1 MPSSLRGQEDHQTSG
16 KVTVDKSCAVIIGV
30 GDGLSASLARELAT
44 DHDLTLAARSG
55 EKMREVATETGAET
69 ILLDA
74 TDEAAVGALFDALP
88 QPPRVVIY
96 NPSSRVRG
104 PVAELDVEDV
114 RRAMEVTAIGAFLAG
129 KHATRRM
136 LEAEPV
142 NGCRGTILFT
152 GASAGVKGFPKS
164 APFAM
169 GKFAQRGLA
178 ESMARELHPQGIHV
192 AWINIDG
199 AILNPGRSEPDDQK
213 GSMLRPD
220 AIARTYRH
228 LIEQDRSAWSN
239 EVAVRPWVERF

>member
-1 MPSSLRGQEDHQTSG
+1 M
-16 KVTVDKSCAVIIGV
+16 DKPNAVIIGV
-30 GDGLSASLARELAT
+30 GDGLSASLARNLAS
-44 DHDLTLAARSG
+44 DYHLTLAARRG
-55 EKMREVATETGAET
+55 EKMREVAAGTGAET
-69 ILLDA
+69 VLLDA
-74 TDEAAVGALFDALP
+74 TDEAAVKALFDALP
-88 QPPRVVIY
+88 RPPRVAIY

-104 PVAELDVEDV
+104 PIAELAVEDV
-114 RRAMEVTAIGAFLAG
+114 RRAIEVTAIGAFLTG
-129 KHATRRM
+129 KHAARRM

-142 NGCRGTILFT
+142 KDCHGTILFT

-199 AILNPGRSEPDDQK
+199 AILNPGRQEPDDK
-213 GSMLRPD
+213 PGSMLRPD
-220 AIARTYRH
+220 AIAGIYRN

-239 EVAVRPWVERF
+239 EIAVRPWVETF

>member
-1 MPSSLRGQEDHQTSG
+1 MEKGR
-16 KVTVDKSCAVIIGV
+16 AVIIGV
-30 GDGLSASLARELAT
+30 GDGLSASLARELAR

-55 EKMREVATETGAET
+55 DKMRDVAADTGADT
-69 ILLDA
+69 ALLDA
-74 TDEAAVGALFDALP
+74 TDEAAVAGLFDALP

-104 PVAELDVEDV
+104 PVTELAAHDV
-114 RRAMEVTAIGAFLAG
+114 RKAIEVTAIGAFLAG
-129 KHATRRM
+129 KHAARRM
-136 LEAEPV
+136 LTAEPI

-152 GASAGVKGFPKS
+152 GASAGVKGFPQS

-199 AILNPGRSEPDDQK
+199 AILNPGRSEPTDRPD
-213 GSMLRPD
+213 SMLRPD
-220 AIARTYRH
+220 AVARTYRH
-228 LIEQDRSAWSN
+228 VIEQDRSAWSN